1 MTLDQ
6 FYQNMAIPDAC
17 LLGKRVYKK
26 QFYEKGQL
34 NATDKKAFVED
45 IKNIEWR
52 YTLKPST
59 VNIPRF
65 EDDTHEY
72 LEVAVLQVQLSS
84 ETRFNRIGQVM
95 QKAIPYPLLIVFS
108 WNDQMALQVA
118 EKRINRADSDKIV
131 VEAVH
136 HTGWIPLTNPTAWQ
150 AAFLNDF
157 CMTNFSYKNMFAFYQ
172 DMVDR
177 IIALN
182 CAAQSG
188 EYSVTNKHGHSS
200 KDRLQS
206 LQQIEKYQKEKA
218 ELSNKLKNEK
228 NLGKQV
234 ELNTRIKQITDRIE
248 SLRTQL

>member
-1 MTLDQ
+1 MTLDH

-34 NATDKKAFVED
+34 NTTDKKAFVED

-72 LEVAVLQVQLSS
+72 LEVAVLQVQLSK

-108 WNDQMALQVA
+108 WHDQMALHVA

-136 HTGWIPLTNPTAWQ
+136 NTGWISLTNPTVWQ

-157 CMTNFSYKNMFAFYQ
+157 CMTYFSYKNMFVFYH
-172 DMVDR
+172 DIVDR

-182 CAAQSG
+182 CAMHSG
-188 EYSVTNKHGHSS
+188 RYALENKHGHSG
-200 KDRLQS
+200 KERLKS
-206 LQQIEKYQKEKA
+206 LQQIESYQKEKA
-218 ELSNKLKNEK
+218 ELSNKLKTEK

-234 ELNTRIKQITDRIE
+234 EVNTRIKQITDCIE
-248 SLRTQL
+248 SLREKL